1 MDLTNVKSI
10 KLYEKGAE
18 KTITAI
24 GYNNSAIFCDS
35 SIIDEVESL
44 DEDDSG
50 YIYDLTFVLMSTKV
64 YVKKNFVAN
73 IKFNIKNID
82 YTGITTNEREM
93 IYKNLIP
100 VLYIA
105 GTKLICYH
113 DIMYATNN
121 YSKKFRY
128 QIRSVAMYPTGTYNM
143 NFCIVNT
150 DTNKRT
156 AILSQ
161 EVIIR

>member
-10 KLYEKGAE
+10 KLYENGAE

-50 YIYDLTFVLMSTKV
+50 YIYDLTFALRSTKT
-64 YVKKNFVAN
+64 YVGKNFVAN

-105 GTKLICYH
+105 GTKLICYK
-113 DIMYATNN
+113 DIAYATSN
-121 YSKKFRY
+121 YSKKFYY
-128 QIRSVAMYPTGTYNM
+128 QIRPVAMYPTGTYNM
-143 NFCIVNT
+143 NFCIINT

-161 EVIIR
+161 EVTIR